1 MQHAHGETVEWWEST
16 WHKRQVI
23 RSDEILIALVMVEN
37 GLTPG
42 PTAVVVKMIMSN
54 KDLGIERLTDVV
66 WEWMKKGY
74 LTTKCGALLLVF

>member
-1 MQHAHGETVEWWEST
+1 M
-16 WHKRQVI
+16 I

-66 WEWMKKGY
+66 
-74 LTTKCGALLLVF
+74 